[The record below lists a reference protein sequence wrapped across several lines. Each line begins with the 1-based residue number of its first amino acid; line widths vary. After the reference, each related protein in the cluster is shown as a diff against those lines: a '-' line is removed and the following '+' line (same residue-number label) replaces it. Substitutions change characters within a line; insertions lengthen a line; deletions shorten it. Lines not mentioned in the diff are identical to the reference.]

1 MRCLNLAYPFI
12 KIVWNVWSIIYF
24 SYIVDKNCQNNVFS
38 YDKEHSVIYI
48 LVKYCPSSLEREETE
63 DKKVYYAK
71 AKVESPSKL
80 FKVNLFI
87 KYIASKSF
95 NYWHFKNKFEFENY
109 FKILDDKVVIT
120 FYRIRL
126 NNHKLPVEYER
137 WNNIPR
143 ELRICHLRNTKDFGD
158 ELHYLL
164 KCHYIN
170 EKKQIY

>member
-1 MRCLNLAYPFI
+1 MPEFSLSIYKDSLKCLKY
-12 KIVWNVWSIIYF
+12 
-24 SYIVDKNCQNNVFS
+24 YIFFVYCWQKLSKQCFFLRQRTLC
-38 YDKEHSVIYI
+38 YIYI
-48 LVKYCPSSLEREETE
+48 LVKYCPSSLEREDTE

-170 EKKQIY
+170 EKNQIY